1 MFCRF
6 VFIILI
12 NITKNIPTTKNK
24 VTKIRLVQA
33 LEEFD
38 KTFGPDLKS
47 VTGDHEQVDKILC
60 RVAELSLPIEGADFN
75 PFNICNLSSWKMIMH
90 NFNTAVK
97 VG

>member
-1 MFCRF
+1 M
-6 VFIILI
+6 
-12 NITKNIPTTKNK
+12 
-24 VTKIRLVQA
+24 QA

-47 VTGDHEQVDKILC
+47 VTGDHEQVDEILC
-60 RVAELSLPIEGADFN
+60 RVAELPLPIEEIDFN

-90 NFNTAVK
+90 DFNAAVK

>member
-1 MFCRF
+1 M
-6 VFIILI
+6 
-12 NITKNIPTTKNK
+12 
-24 VTKIRLVQA
+24 QA

-47 VTGDHEQVDKILC
+47 VSGDHEQVDNILC
-60 RVAELSLPIEGADFN
+60 RVAELSLPIEGAPFN

-90 NFNTAVK
+90 NFNAAVK